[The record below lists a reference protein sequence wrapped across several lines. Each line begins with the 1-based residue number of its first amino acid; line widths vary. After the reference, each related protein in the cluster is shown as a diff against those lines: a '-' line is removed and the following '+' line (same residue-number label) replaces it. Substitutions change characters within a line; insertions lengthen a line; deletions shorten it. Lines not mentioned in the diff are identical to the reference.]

1 MRRTERLFQII
12 QVLRSHRQ
20 PVTGDAL
27 ARELEVSLRTVY
39 RDMAE
44 LIAQRVPIRG
54 EAGIGYVIDSD
65 FDMPPMMLTPD
76 ELEAAV
82 LGATWVAARG
92 DGTLARGAR
101 DLIAKLSAA
110 VPEPLRPVVL
120 DANLKAVSFVR
131 IEADRFDVALVR
143 QAIRTRR
150 KLDIDYCDAAGKT
163 TRRRI
168 WPAAIAYTETLR
180 LIAAW
185 CELRQDFRHFRA
197 DRIHNCALLDEA
209 VPLNA
214 RKLHQD
220 WRRSDVHCSWQQGA
234 IGPGDDR
241 EPGKAR

>member
-1 MRRTERLFQII
+1 MRRAERLFRII

-20 PVTGDAL
+20 PVTGEAL
-27 ARELEVSLRTVY
+27 ADELEVSLRTLY

-44 LIAQRVPIRG
+44 LVAQRVPIRG

-65 FDMPPMMLTPD
+65 FDMPPMMLTAD

-92 DGTLARGAR
+92 DGALARGAR

-110 VPEPLRPVVL
+110 VPEALRPIVL
-120 DANLKAVSFVR
+120 DANLAAVSFVP
-131 IEADRFDVALVR
+131 IEADGFDVAQVR
-143 QAIRTRR
+143 LALRTRR
-150 KLDIDYCDAAGKT
+150 KLDIDYCDAEGRS

-168 WPAAIAYTETLR
+168 WPVAIAYTEQLR

-197 DRIHNCALLDEA
+197 DRVQGCTVIDEKIP
-209 VPLNA
+209 VNA

-220 WRRSDVHCSWQQGA
+220 WRRSDVHCLAQKDL
-234 IGPGDDR
+234 ID
-241 EPGKAR
+241 